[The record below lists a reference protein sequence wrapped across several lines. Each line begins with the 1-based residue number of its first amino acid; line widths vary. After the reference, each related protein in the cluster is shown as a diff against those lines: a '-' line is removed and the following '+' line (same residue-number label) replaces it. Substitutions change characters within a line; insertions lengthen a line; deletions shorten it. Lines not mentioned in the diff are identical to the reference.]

1 VTCILFW
8 LRQKPGCGQK
18 KLSILEQIAT
28 VQPVKL
34 LVTPKIIHATL
45 GAHMLGLLY
54 YLYLNELDCLTYCY
68 IFTKHIDWTD
78 HYAPQLLQYIEL
90 YINSRYEDVL
100 LR

>member
-1 VTCILFW
+1 
-8 LRQKPGCGQK
+8 
-18 KLSILEQIAT
+18 
-28 VQPVKL
+28 
-34 LVTPKIIHATL
+34 
-45 GAHMLGLLY
+45 MLGLLY